1 MTRQGSAG
9 KLSERDREILKDVVR
24 TFILTGEPVSSRS
37 VAKHEQ
43 HGVSAAT
50 IRNTMADLEEEGY
63 LRQPHTSA
71 GRVPTTAGYHF
82 YIDSLQPSLDLPAVQ
97 QVYIRSNIREAV
109 EDGRDP
115 VNVAGQLL
123 SELSHQIGV
132 VLTPSMGETTLRR
145 IEFVPL
151 SESRVLCVLVS
162 TSGFVDHKVV
172 PAEIAQSRE
181 ELVRISN
188 YLSETFGGMTVRQIR
203 SRLLRLMADERAR
216 VDQLL
221 ANAIHLAGEALREGS
236 GQDLLVE
243 GTIGLIDQ
251 VDLGSVDQVRRL
263 LDMFDEKARM
273 VTLLNK
279 IIEGQGVRVLV
290 GDDSDLTSELGFSL
304 VATPYGVGERRLG
317 SLGVFGPS
325 RMEYEH
331 MIPLVNCLG
340 DTLSRALEQAF
351 APDGPVD

>member
-1 MTRQGSAG
+1 
-9 KLSERDREILKDVVR
+9 V
-24 TFILTGEPVSSRS
+24 
-37 VAKHEQ
+37 
-43 HGVSAAT
+43 
-50 IRNTMADLEEEGY
+50 EE
-63 LRQPHTSA
+63 
-71 GRVPTTAGYHF
+71 
-82 YIDSLQPSLDLPAVQ
+82 
-97 QVYIRSNIREAV
+97 
-109 EDGRDP
+109 GRDP

-172 PAEIAQSRE
+172 PVERTQSRE

-188 YLSETFGGMTVRQIR
+188 YLSESFGGLTVRQTR
-203 SRLLRLMADERAR
+203 SQLLRLMADERAR

-221 ANAIHLAGEALREGS
+221 ADALQLAGQALREGS

-251 VDLGSVDQVRRL
+251 ADLGSVEQVRCL

-273 VTLLNK
+273 VTLLSK

-290 GDDSDLTSELGFSL
+290 GEDSDLTSELGFSL
-304 VATPYGVGERRLG
+304 VATPYGVGQRRLG

-325 RMEYEH
+325 RMEYAH

-340 DTLSRALEQAF
+340 DTLSRALEEAY
-351 APDGPVD
+351 ATEMPSD